1 MANTVTPL
9 QVTAAAGILQNQGLA
24 VNAPFA
30 ASLAAYNNT
39 VLITKLRAAMALGGA
54 YPGLFT
60 IGATTFPALGSS
72 VPAGT
77 GASTSSSGFI
87 SATIALASKYM
98 GGGDLSKFAQAQSI
112 CQGYADVMNPYVN
125 GAVNSQSYL
134 ATTFTN
140 TNNMVTGDITTVTTG
155 ITAFANDLLNLGSL
169 INLERL
175 DELGSPMALV
185 NQIAK
190 VGGLTP
196 AATLVFSQNGVPY
209 EVAANFSDPTLTTT
223 DTVQKLM
230 YIAMTK
236 ITGTTLAEI
245 LQILNVKTANINTM
259 ADLLNPYKI
268 FPNSFQ
274 TLIVTNKNGVSEKI
288 YIDSQGTVN
297 QAVAAG
303 LPSAVTNVLS

>member
-9 QVTAAAGILQNQGLA
+9 QVTACAGLLQNQGLA
-24 VNAPFA
+24 VNAPFN

-39 VLITKLRAAMALGGA
+39 PLITKLRAAMALGGA

-87 SATIALASKYM
+87 SATIALAAKYL
-98 GGGDLSKFAQAQSI
+98 GNGDLSKFAQAQSI
-112 CQGYADVMNPYVN
+112 CQGYADTINPFIN

-134 ATTFTN
+134 STTFTN
-140 TNNMVTGDITTVTTG
+140 TNNMVTGDITTATTSISAWG
-155 ITAFANDLLNLGSL
+155 SDLLKLGSL

-196 AATLVFSQNGVPY
+196 AATLVFSENGVPV
-209 EVAANFSDPTLTTT
+209 EVVANFMDPTLSTT
-223 DTVQKLM
+223 DAIQKLM
-230 YIAMTK
+230 YVAMTK
-236 ITGTTLAEI
+236 ITGTTLNEI
-245 LQILNVKTANINTM
+245 LQILNVTTPNINTM

-274 TLIVTNKNGVSEKI
+274 SLIVTNKNGVSEKI
-288 YIDSQGTVN
+288 YIDAQGTVN
-297 QAVAAG
+297 MAVAAG